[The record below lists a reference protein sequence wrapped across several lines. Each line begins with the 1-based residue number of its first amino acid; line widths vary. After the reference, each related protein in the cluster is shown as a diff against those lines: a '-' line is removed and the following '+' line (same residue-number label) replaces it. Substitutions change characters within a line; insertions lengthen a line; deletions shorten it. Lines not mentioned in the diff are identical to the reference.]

1 MFVDTG
7 DCDWKDIKL
16 SILNVAVGEGTFQVG
31 LFLMKMSWEHFF
43 FLLNGDERERESL
56 AEPDYLFFFRNRE
69 L

>member
-43 FLLNGDERERESL
+43 FLLNGDERERE
-56 AEPDYLFFFRNRE
+56 PDRARLSVF